1 MKKNFISSKVVIR
14 SMAFTLLLTSM
25 TGCYKDSR
33 LDVNGPD
40 SGSVT
45 IPAAVYSISG
55 TVTDAET
62 GAAIENAKV
71 TPDKG
76 TLNGSNGAYNVTLTK
91 DQVGAGTSVLLTF
104 EADNYVTTKRSVYVN
119 KIEDGSTIVY
129 PVSVSLKKKA
139 EEVKYVDV
147 EYKLNITFVNSET
160 NEEVSDDVKYDVV
173 ITEGKKLENGNYTAG
188 EYLIKSEKIAD
199 KYYASITA
207 LSLDEFKIKEGEN
220 NVTTRNIVVRL
231 NPITAEPAPI
241 EYVTIAGDVRDVN
254 NKIVVAKVISVR
266 NSDIEPI
273 NDASNFFF
281 KLEKKENMKE
291 VVVEAKVLNQN
302 GDGYIP
308 STVKFDLT
316 DVNNRY
322 KSVKFPFAVKDGQID
337 TSEGIGSNG
346 ATFIENP
353 KLNEKGE
360 TVEEVSS
367 EFTDANSGVKTTVTI
382 TAGTKIENLGDE
394 QIVVL
399 GNTTTSNTE
408 TEEPG
413 EGGDTGETPAPEATD
428 GSVVLKSFTGKPD
441 GVTFDPA
448 IEVSFEDEYEGQ
460 LGENSF
466 ILQYFDEAKQTWG
479 EDGGSVT
486 YKEGKYIMNVPHFS
500 TFRASMSINPKI
512 ESKIDSTSTPV
523 TVSGDDYVNE
533 DDYAKKVTLT
543 YSGEVGSKY
552 VDYQKLVDDVNTSF
566 SNEKARN
573 LVLNSIYGMNPAAK
587 KTNFNTQNVT
597 ATTEIPAWTQLNSFN
612 VTTKYENKTYTVTVN
627 GKKISFVVK
636 NVVSV
641 KISVTDDNMTGI
653 GHGHGHGNGNNTGG
667 GIVTGE

>member
-33 LDVNGPD
+33 LDVNEPGT
-40 SGSVT
+40 GTVT

-91 DQVGAGTSVLLTF
+91 DQVGTGTSVLLTF
-104 EADNYVTTKRSVYVN
+104 EADNYITTKRSVYVN

-129 PVSVSLKKKA
+129 PISVSLKKEA
-139 EEVKYVDV
+139 EKVEYVDV
-147 EYKLNITFVNSET
+147 VYKLDITFVNSET
-160 NEEVSDDVKYDVV
+160 GEEVNGITPKVEVV
-173 ITEGKKLENGNYTAG
+173 EGSNGGVVDGNYKAG
-188 EYLIKSEKIAD
+188 EYLIKTD
-199 KYYASITA
+199 KTENGYYASVTA
-207 LSLDEFKIKEGEN
+207 LSLANFQVKKGEN
-220 NVTTRNIVVRL
+220 NVTTRAIVIGL
-231 NPITAEPAPI
+231 NPVTAAPAEYITI
-241 EYVTIAGDVRDVN
+241 LGDVRDVN
-254 NKIVVAKVISVR
+254 NNVVEAKEIKVKGYDQAMY
-266 NSDIEPI
+266 N
-273 NDASNFFF
+273 ASNFSF
-281 KLEKKENMKE
+281 KLEKKEGVKE
-291 VVVEAKVLNQN
+291 IVVEAKVLNEK
-302 GDGYIP
+302 GDGFIP
-308 STVKFDLT
+308 STVKYEINGEDT
-316 DVNNRY
+316 YY
-322 KSVKFPFAVKDGQID
+322 KTVKFPFAVKDGQVD
-337 TSEGIGSNG
+337 TSEGSGSNG
-346 ATFIENP
+346 VTVIGNPETDEEGKTVATMTAE
-353 KLNEKGE
+353 L
-360 TVEEVSS
+360 
-367 EFTDANSGVKTTVTI
+367 TDANTGVKTTVTI
-382 TAGTKIENLGDE
+382 NEGTKIENLDKDE
-394 QIVVL
+394 QIVVS

-460 LGENSF
+460 LGADNF

-500 TFRASMSINPKI
+500 TFRASMSINPEI
-512 ESKIDSTSTPV
+512 VSKIDSTSTPV

-641 KISVTDDNMTGI
+641 KISVTDDNKTGI

-667 GIVTGE
+667 GIATPE

>member
-33 LDVNGPD
+33 LDITEPGTGTV
-40 SGSVT
+40 VT
-45 IPAAVYSISG
+45 PPAAYSISG

-220 NVTTRNIVVRL
+220 NVTTRNIIVRL

-273 NDASNFFF
+273 NGASNFFF
-281 KLEKKENMKE
+281 KLEKKEDMKE

-316 DVNNRY
+316 DYNNRY

-337 TSEGIGSNG
+337 TSEGSGSNG
-346 ATFIENP
+346 ATVIGNP
-353 KLNEKGE
+353 ELNENGE
-360 TVEEVSS
+360 TKEEVSS

-382 TAGTKIENLGDE
+382 SAGTKIENLGDE
-394 QIVVL
+394 DIVVT
-399 GNTTTSNTE
+399 GNKTTSNTE

-413 EGGDTGETPAPEATD
+413 QGGSSLPTEPTD
-428 GSVVLKSFTGKPD
+428 GAVVLKSFTGKPD

-448 IEVSFEDEYEGQ
+448 IEVSFDDEYEGQ
-460 LGENSF
+460 LGEKSF
-466 ILQYFDEAKQTWG
+466 ILQYFNEDTQTWG
-479 EDGGSVT
+479 EDGGSVD
-486 YKEGKYIMNVPHFS
+486 YENGKYIMNVPHFS
-500 TFRASMSINPKI
+500 TFRASMSVSPKVETDTVIVTDPIKI
-512 ESKIDSTSTPV
+512 ERMN
-523 TVSGDDYVNE
+523 NE
-533 DDYAKKVTLT
+533 EEPLMNFKLT
-543 YSGEVGSKY
+543 YKKGKEGSEY
-552 VDYQKLVDDVNTSF
+552 ANYNKLVSDINTNF
-566 SNEKARN
+566 SNEKAQK
-573 LVLNSIYGMNPAAK
+573 LVLNSLKGINPDANK
-587 KTNFNTQNVT
+587 GLKDKEYVGYTNIPGWTMLNYVNVIT
-597 ATTEIPAWTQLNSFN
+597 TTEVKN
-612 VTTKYENKTYTVTVN
+612 YTVTVN
-627 GKKISFVVK
+627 NKEIKFTVNRI
-636 NVVSV
+636 
-641 KISVTDDNMTGI
+641 ISVEISANEKDMTHI
-653 GHGHGHGNGNNTGG
+653 GHSHGHGDGDLNNVGG
-667 GIVTGE
+667 GIVVGE